1 MRSLDELYATRA
13 TGIWSPTP
21 DEVRAIMAVDKSLR
35 DADLNGAT
43 LYGANLA
50 RANLTRANL
59 NGATLTDANLTDANL
74 NGAHGIVVLGP
85 LGSRRDMLYIVK
97 HAATLMVKAGCFWG
111 TSAEFLAAVEK
122 THGTNR
128 HAIAYRAAIALAE
141 VALNTEEE

>member
-50 RANLTRANL
+50 RANLTR
-59 NGATLTDANLTDANL
+59 ANL